1 MVILYDMLYGFTNG
15 NISMRLKA
23 GERMSMCCDPSGL
36 QAAISVP
43 TFREGTLINRFFGGI
58 II

>member
-1 MVILYDMLYGFTNG
+1 MVLLTV
-15 NISMRLKA
+15 ISPCVTLKA

-43 TFREGTLINRFFGGI
+43 TFREGTLINKVFGGI